1 MSNVSN
7 SDAFIVEIRCSLVIF
22 GRLKMKEFWLFQNV
36 ADATLTIF
44 GIVGEIHSVKDVDVA
59 HCFSIALW

>member
-1 MSNVSN
+1 
-7 SDAFIVEIRCSLVIF
+7 
-22 GRLKMKEFWLFQNV
+22 MKEFWLFQNV

-59 HCFSIALW
+59 HCFSIAL